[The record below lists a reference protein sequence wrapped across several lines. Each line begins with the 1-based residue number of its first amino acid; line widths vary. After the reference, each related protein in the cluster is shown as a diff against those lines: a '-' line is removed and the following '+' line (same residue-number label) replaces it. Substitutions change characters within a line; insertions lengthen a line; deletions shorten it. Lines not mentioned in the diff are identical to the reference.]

1 MDKFFGIDTSNYT
14 TSAACFWQGGAEQS
28 RQMLP
33 VKPGQLGLRQSD
45 AVFHHVQ
52 QLPGVISPLLEK
64 GERFSAVGVSV
75 RPRDQEGSYMPCF
88 TVGQGAA
95 RMLAQAWGIP
105 CHGFSHQAGHIAAAL
120 YSCGR
125 LDLAGREFLAY
136 HVSGGTTEAVLVR
149 PDPQAVFSCTIVSAS
164 LDLKGGQAVD
174 RVGGMLG
181 LAFPA
186 GKELERLARQ
196 SGREFSIRPSMK
208 GRDFSL
214 SGVEN
219 QCRAMIDR
227 GEPREDVA
235 KFCLQAILAALDTS
249 CGLLQKEYPGLPV
262 VFAGGVMAN
271 RGIRDALTEKYGAF
285 FADPEFSADNAVG
298 AAVLAAMREG
308 GIEGCSLPY

>member
-1 MDKFFGIDTSNYT
+1 M
-14 TSAACFWQGGAEQS
+14 
-28 RQMLP
+28 
-33 VKPGQLGLRQSD
+33 
-45 AVFHHVQ
+45 
-52 QLPGVISPLLEK
+52 
-64 GERFSAVGVSV
+64 
-75 RPRDQEGSYMPCF
+75 
-88 TVGQGAA
+88 
-95 RMLAQAWGIP
+95 
-105 CHGFSHQAGHIAAAL
+105 
-120 YSCGR
+120 
-125 LDLAGREFLAY
+125 
-136 HVSGGTTEAVLVR
+136 
-149 PDPQAVFSCTIVSAS
+149 
-164 LDLKGGQAVD
+164 
-174 RVGGMLG
+174 GGMLG

-227 GEPREDVA
+227 GEPREDIA